1 LMARALNKSTKEPN
15 IQSSILKSWK
25 VPMRTVSLRILI
37 LVAIAFSA
45 LSLIGSVAAQ
55 QNGSASSS
63 GKQDAAAPPKPQAQA
78 GTDMTAGLSVPPGA
92 TPEMVAL
99 GFHLFRGEAGGGTCY
114 TCHGA
119 DAKGTPLAPDLT
131 DDKWLWSDGSW
142 QAIIKTVHTGVP
154 HPKEHHSQMPPRG
167 GTQFT
172 PEQEAAVAAYV
183 WSLSH
188 H

>member
-1 LMARALNKSTKEPN
+1 VNYITKNQMHGSSMSTFR
-15 IQSSILKSWK
+15 K
-25 VPMRTVSLRILI
+25 VSMRTVSLRILI
-37 LVAIAFSA
+37 LIAVASAA
-45 LSLIGSVAAQ
+45 LSLIGSVTAH
-55 QNGSASSS
+55 QNGSTSSS
-63 GKQDAAAPPKPQAQA
+63 GKQDAAAPPKPQTQP

-142 QAIIKTVHTGVP
+142 QAIIKTITDGVP

-172 PEQEAAVAAYV
+172 PEQAAAVAAYV
-183 WSLSH
+183 WALSH
-188 H
+188 HSPDMH

>member
-1 LMARALNKSTKEPN
+1 M
-15 IQSSILKSWK
+15 SIFRK
-25 VPMRTVSLRILI
+25 VSMRSVGLRVLI
-37 LVAIAFSA
+37 VVVVAFTA
-45 LSLIGSVAAQ
+45 LSLVGSPRVSPTSSPGEPQTKAQ
-55 QNGSASSS
+55 PS
-63 GKQDAAAPPKPQAQA
+63 
-78 GTDMTAGLSVPPGA
+78 TDMTAGLSVPPGA

-119 DAKGTPLAPDLT
+119 YAKGTPLAPDLT

-142 QAIIKTVHTGVP
+142 QAIIKTITDGVP

-172 PEQEAAVAAYV
+172 PEQAAAVAAYV
-183 WSLSH
+183 WALSH

>member
-1 LMARALNKSTKEPN
+1 MRA
-15 IQSSILKSWK
+15 
-25 VPMRTVSLRILI
+25 VGLRVLI
-37 LVAIAFSA
+37 VVALTFSA
-45 LSLIGSVAAQ
+45 LSLIGSPRLNVTAL
-55 QNGSASSS
+55 S
-63 GKQDAAAPPKPQAQA
+63 GGPQTPPPSQP

-99 GFHLFRGEAGGGTCY
+99 GSHLFRGEAGGGTCY
-114 TCHGA
+114 TCHRA

-142 QAIIKTVHTGVP
+142 QAIIKTINTGVP

-172 PEQEAAVAAYV
+172 PEQAAAVAAYV
-183 WSLSH
+183 WALSH
-188 H
+188 R

>member
-1 LMARALNKSTKEPN
+1 MPEHSTAEQPQRKKLQP
-15 IQSSILKSWK
+15 KPK
-25 VPMRTVSLRILI
+25 R
-37 LVAIAFSA
+37 
-45 LSLIGSVAAQ
+45 VAAVASLALALIAPCLRPVAA
-55 QNGSASSS
+55 NGAP
-63 GKQDAAAPPKPQAQA
+63 QTQAPPS
-78 GTDMTAGLSVPPGA
+78 TDMTAGLTPPPGA

-119 DAKGTPLAPDLT
+119 DSKGTPLAPDLT

-142 QAIIKTVHTGVP
+142 QAIIKTIDTGVP
-154 HPKEHHSQMPPRG
+154 HPKEHHSHMPPKG

-183 WSLSH
+183 WALSH

>member
-1 LMARALNKSTKEPN
+1 
-15 IQSSILKSWK
+15 
-25 VPMRTVSLRILI
+25 MRSAGLRILI
-37 LVAIAFSA
+37 LVAVAFAA
-45 LSLIGSVAAQ
+45 LSIT
-55 QNGSASSS
+55 GSAKADQSGSTSSS
-63 GKQDAAAPPKPQAQA
+63 GKRDAATPPKPPAPPGA
-78 GTDMTAGLSVPPGA
+78 DMTAGLNPPPGA

-142 QAIIKTVHTGVP
+142 EAIIKTVTTGVP

-172 PEQEAAVAAYV
+172 PEQAAAVAAYV
-183 WSLSH
+183 WALSH